1 MVNIVQQKMPL
12 PKYVYVCVID
22 TISYVISYLQKIEQ
36 QTDNSADPGHQRA
49 SSDCLVPE
57 QEIKKEFYSFKA
69 LLAST

>member
-1 MVNIVQQKMPL
+1 MPL

-22 TISYVISYLQKIEQ
+22 TISYLQKIEQ
-36 QTDNSADPGHQRA
+36 QTDNSANPGHQRA

-57 QEIKKEFYSFKA
+57 QEIKKEFYDFQA